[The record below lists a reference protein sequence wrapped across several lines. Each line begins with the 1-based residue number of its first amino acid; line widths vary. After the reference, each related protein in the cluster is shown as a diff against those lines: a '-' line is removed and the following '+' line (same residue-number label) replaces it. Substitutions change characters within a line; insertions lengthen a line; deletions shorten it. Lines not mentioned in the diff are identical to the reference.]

1 MTKKQRKLFNKSI
14 DNKKNI
20 YENVF
25 QLSELF
31 FMKRKDII
39 KYAIA
44 VTLLYLEQKELNDA
58 KVI

>member
-1 MTKKQRKLFNKSI
+1 MTEKQIKLINNSI

-20 YENVF
+20 YEEVN

-31 FMKRKDII
+31 HMKRKDII

-44 VTLLYLEQKELNDA
+44 VTVLYLEEKEWNTVLSR
-58 KVI
+58 